1 MALTHP
7 PDQAVY
13 LDLVKAFPLCCL
25 LLLGFS
31 NVPASAQEGVDSAS
45 DSSVAPRFQSS
56 AEMTQREIDRR
67 REATFRM
74 NENLDLAERLYS
86 AGEWEH
92 AQAKFRLVM
101 NQTDPQTS
109 TSGFYH
115 RARVGVAKS
124 LAAQALA
131 QEKEGKTAEAAGL
144 MKQAADL
151 DPANAQVAKQ
161 AANMQ
166 EEASRGA
173 DPFEGNPAATA
184 DLVEKTKE
192 IKKLLSLA
200 DQLTDTGQY
209 RSARQKLD
217 DVLRI
222 DPYNSAAR
230 KKIEVVE
237 QKRLNVA
244 DKRYSASR
252 VKAMTQVTEAWVPP
266 PPARVDPKQTRG
278 TGNAGPSNSAEI
290 LQALSTI
297 EVPEIVFNE
306 KPLRDAVEELQ
317 RLSEQNDPK
326 KKGINFVL
334 RLSPPAEGVDP
345 EAATVSLELRNVK
358 LQTALKYLCE
368 QIRGGEK
375 LRYDV
380 ENSAVLIL
388 PVTET
393 GGELETRSYTLPPSL
408 LANSV
413 KQGESQ
419 KTPKELG
426 KLVLDNI
433 GVNTTMES
441 TSAMCFSDTG
451 KLVVR
456 NTPNELS
463 KVEQRIRDAQGEPPQ
478 KQFEVET
485 KFLSFTENDVKNFT
499 FNYNVAL
506 KNGGI
511 PIPGVP
517 GAPFTPAQATSVAAN
532 SSGLRGTSGINPGGG
547 SVTALQALLD
557 PTYPQDASNQI
568 GVNAQVF
575 GRGFAAVL
583 QLLQNAIGKD
593 LVAAPR
599 VTLADGKQSK
609 IVISRRMYYPTS
621 YTQPQV
627 PNNDQG
633 VGAGFILPANPTGF
647 EYRDIGTT
655 LEVKGESTSIPKAV
669 DLDFANLLVEDFEG
683 FVDYGVLIS
692 TVTQGGEFDTPPS
705 DAVSTTQ
712 NIGAAPFLV
721 PIFTK
726 KSLQSRVRLIDG
738 ETVGMGGLI
747 SDTVQLVDDKVPML
761 GDIPMLGRLFRSE
774 ASQKIKSNLVIFCT
788 LRIIN
793 PDGTLVFPEDEEN
806 PEFAQGGSSEMMP
819 SVP

>member
-1 MALTHP
+1 VALTHP

-13 LDLVKAFPLCCL
+13 LEVVKVLPLCCL
-25 LLLGFS
+25 LLFGFS
-31 NVPASAQEGVDSAS
+31 NVPTSAQEGVDSAS
-45 DSSVAPRFQSS
+45 DASVPPRVQSS

-67 REATFRM
+67 REVTFRL
-74 NENLDLAERLYS
+74 NENLDLAERLYQ

-131 QEKEGKTAEAAGL
+131 QEKAGKTAEAAGL

-161 AANMQ
+161 AASMQ

-200 DQLTDTGQY
+200 DQLTETGQY

-230 KKIEVVE
+230 KKIELVE
-237 QKRLNVA
+237 QKRLLVA

-278 TGNAGPSNSAEI
+278 TGIAGPSNSAEI

-297 EVPEIVFNE
+297 EIPEIVFNE

-388 PVTET
+388 PITET
-393 GGELETRSYTLPPSL
+393 GAELETRSYTLPPSL

-419 KTPKELG
+419 KAPKELG
-426 KLVLDNI
+426 KLVLDSI

-499 FNYNVAL
+499 FNLQMSGNTS
-506 KNGGI
+506 I
-511 PIPGVP
+511 PAPGSP
-517 GAPFTPAQATSVAAN
+517 GAIYNPATASGGTD
-532 SSGLRGTSGINPGGG
+532 GLRGTAGINPGGG
-547 SVTALQALLD
+547 SITALQSLLD

-609 IVISRRMYYPTS
+609 IVISRRMYYPTT
-621 YTQPQV
+621 YTQPNV

-633 VGAGFILPANPTGF
+633 VGAGFILPSNPTGF

-669 DLDFANLLVEDFEG
+669 DLDFTNLLVEDFEG
-683 FVDYGVLIS
+683 FVDYGVVIAAAPLFPTS
-692 TVTQGGEFDTPPS
+692 SARTNTV
-705 DAVSTTQ
+705 
-712 NIGAAPFLV
+712 IGSAPFLV
-721 PIFTK
+721 PIFSK

-747 SDTVQLVDDKVPML
+747 SDVVQLVDDKVPML

-806 PEFAQGGSSEMMP
+806 PEFAQGGSAEMMP

>member
-1 MALTHP
+1 MTRRAGE
-7 PDQAVY
+7 AVY
-13 LDLVKAFPLCCL
+13 SFLVRVFLFFL
-25 LLLGFS
+25 WSLFVIEG
-31 NVPASAQEGVDSAS
+31 VRAQESSEAFADSGNAS
-45 DSSVAPRFQSS
+45 RPQSA
-56 AEMTQREIDRR
+56 AELTQREIDRR
-67 REATFRM
+67 REVTFRL
-74 NENLDLAERLYS
+74 NENLDLAERLYQ

-101 NQTDPQTS
+101 QQTDPQT
-109 TSGFYH
+109 TTAGFYH
-115 RARVGVAKS
+115 RARTGVAKA

-131 QEKEGKTAEAAGL
+131 QEKEGKTVEAAGL

-151 DPANAQVAKQ
+151 DPNNSLVAKQ
-161 AANMQ
+161 AASMQ
-166 EEASRGA
+166 EQAGRAS
-173 DPFEGNPAATA
+173 DPFEGNPAVTA
-184 DLVEKTKE
+184 ELVEKTKE

-200 DQLTDTGQY
+200 DQLIETGQY

-222 DPYNSAAR
+222 DPYNTAAR
-230 KKIEVVE
+230 KKIEAVE
-237 QKRLNVA
+237 QKRIQVA
-244 DKRYSASR
+244 NKRYDTSR
-252 VKAMTQVTEAWVPP
+252 VKAMTQVTEAWAPP
-266 PPARVDPKQTRG
+266 APARVDTKQTRATG
-278 TGNAGPSNSAEI
+278 TAGASSAAEI

-297 EVPEIVFNE
+297 EIPELVFNE
-306 KPLRDAVEELQ
+306 KPVRDAVEELQ

-334 RLSPPAEGVDP
+334 RLPPPADGVDP
-345 EAATVSLELRNVK
+345 EAATVSLELRNIK
-358 LQTALKYLCE
+358 LQTALKYLCD

-380 ENSAVLIL
+380 ENSAILIL

-393 GGELETRSYTLPPSL
+393 GGELETRSYNLPPSL
-408 LANSV
+408 LANTV
-413 KQGESQ
+413 KSSEKPS
-419 KTPKELG
+419 PKDLG
-426 KLVLDNI
+426 KLVLENI
-433 GVNTTMES
+433 GVNTTLENS
-441 TSAMCFSDTG
+441 SAICFSDTG

-463 KVEQRIRDAQGEPPQ
+463 KIEQRIRDAQGEPAQ

-499 FNYNVAL
+499 FNLQMSGSTA
-506 KNGGI
+506 I
-511 PIPGVP
+511 PSPGSP
-517 GAPFTPAQATSVAAN
+517 GAIYDPGSATGGTD
-532 SSGLRGTSGINPGGG
+532 GLRGTAGLSPGGG
-547 SVTALQALLD
+547 SVTALQQLLD
-557 PTYPQDASNQI
+557 PTYPQTASNQV

-583 QLLQNAIGKD
+583 QLLQNAIGRD

-609 IVISRRMYYPTS
+609 IVISRRMFYPTS
-621 YTQPQV
+621 YTAPVV

-633 VGAGFILPANPTGF
+633 VGAGFILPSNPTGF
-647 EYRDIGTT
+647 ESRDIGTT

-669 DLDFANLLVEDFEG
+669 DLDFTNLLVEDFEG
-683 FVDYGVLIS
+683 FVDYGVLIAS
-692 TVTQGGEFDTPPS
+692 APIVVTENENNT
-705 DAVSTTQ
+705 STTV
-712 NIGAAPFLV
+712 GAAPYLV
-721 PIFTK
+721 PIFSK

-747 SDTVQLVDDKVPML
+747 SDVVQLVDDKVPML

-788 LRIIN
+788 MRIIN
-793 PDGTLVFPEDEEN
+793 PDGTLVFPEDDEN
-806 PEFAQGGSSEMMP
+806 PEFAQSGSAEMMP

>member
-13 LDLVKAFPLCCL
+13 LALVKVFPLCCL
-25 LLLGFS
+25 LLFGFS
-31 NVPASAQEGVDSAS
+31 NVQTSAQEGVDSAS

-67 REATFRM
+67 REATFRL
-74 NENLDLAERLYS
+74 NENLDLAERLYL

-200 DQLTDTGQY
+200 DQLTETGQY

-237 QKRLNVA
+237 KKRLLVA

-252 VKAMTQVTEAWVPP
+252 VKAMTQVTEAWIPP

-278 TGNAGPSNSAEI
+278 TGKAGPSNSAEI

-297 EVPEIVFNE
+297 EIPEIVFNE

-345 EAATVSLELRNVK
+345 EAGTVSLELRNVK

-388 PVTET
+388 PVTEV

-413 KQGESQ
+413 KPGEA

-426 KLVLDNI
+426 KLVLDSI
-433 GVNTTMES
+433 GVNTAMAS

-499 FNYNVAL
+499 FNL
-506 KNGGI
+506 QMNGNTSI
-511 PIPGVP
+511 PAPGSP
-517 GAPFTPAQATSVAAN
+517 GALYNPASATGGTD
-532 SSGLRGTSGINPGGG
+532 GLRGTAGFNPGGG

-557 PTYPQDASNQI
+557 PTYPQNASNQV

-609 IVISRRMYYPTS
+609 IVISRRMYYPTT

-633 VGAGFILPANPTGF
+633 VGAGFILPANPTAF

-669 DLDFANLLVEDFEG
+669 DLDFTNLLVEDFEG
-683 FVDYGVLIS
+683 FVDYGVQIS
-692 TVTQGGEFDTPPS
+692 TVSQGGQYDTPPN
-705 DAVSTTQ
+705 DTTSTTQ

-747 SDTVQLVDDKVPML
+747 SDVVQLVDDKVPML
-761 GDIPMLGRLFRSE
+761 GDIPMLGRLFRGE

>member
-1 MALTHP
+1 VALTHP
-7 PDQAVY
+7 PAQAVY
-13 LDLVKAFPLCCL
+13 LNLVKVFPLCCL
-25 LLLGFS
+25 LLFGFS
-31 NVPASAQEGVDSAS
+31 TVPTSAQEGVDSAS

-67 REATFRM
+67 REATFRL
-74 NENLDLAERLYS
+74 NENLDLAERLYL

-151 DPANAQVAKQ
+151 DPANALVAKQ

-200 DQLTDTGQY
+200 DQLTETGQY

-237 QKRLNVA
+237 KKRLLVA

-252 VKAMTQVTEAWVPP
+252 VKAMTQVTEAWIPP

-278 TGNAGPSNSAEI
+278 TGKAGPSNSAEI

-297 EVPEIVFNE
+297 EIPEIVFNE

-334 RLSPPAEGVDP
+334 RLSPPAEGIDP

-413 KQGESQ
+413 KPGEA

-426 KLVLDNI
+426 KLVLDSI

-499 FNYNVAL
+499 FNLQMSGNTS
-506 KNGGI
+506 I
-511 PIPGVP
+511 PLPGSP
-517 GAPFTPAQATSVAAN
+517 GAIYNPGSATGGTD
-532 SSGLRGTSGINPGGG
+532 GLRGTAGINPGGG
-547 SVTALQALLD
+547 SITALQTLLD
-557 PTYPQDASNQI
+557 PTYPQEASNQI

-609 IVISRRMYYPTS
+609 IVISRRMYYPTT
-621 YTQPQV
+621 YTQPNV

-633 VGAGFILPANPTGF
+633 VGAGFILPSNPTGF

-669 DLDFANLLVEDFEG
+669 DLDFTNLLVEDFEG

-692 TVTQGGEFDTPPS
+692 AAPIDPTTTSNTTV
-705 DAVSTTQ
+705 
-712 NIGAAPFLV
+712 GAAPYLV
-721 PIFTK
+721 PIFSK

-747 SDTVQLVDDKVPML
+747 SDVVQLVDDKVPML

-806 PEFAQGGSSEMMP
+806 PEFAQGGSAEMMP

>member
-1 MALTHP
+1 VALTHP

-101 NQTDPQTS
+101 NQTDPQTN

-433 GVNTTMES
+433 GVNTTMEG

-517 GAPFTPAQATSVAAN
+517 GAPFTPGQATSVAAN

-609 IVISRRMYYPTS
+609 IVISRRMYYPTT

-692 TVTQGGEFDTPPS
+692 TVTQGGQFDTPPS
-705 DAVSTTQ
+705 DTPSTTQ

>member
-1 MALTHP
+1 MALTQLP
-7 PDQAVY
+7 AQAVY
-13 LDLVKAFPLCCL
+13 LKVVKVLPLCCL
-25 LLLGFS
+25 LLFGFS
-31 NVPASAQEGVDSAS
+31 RFPSSAQEVPDSAS
-45 DSSVAPRFQSS
+45 DASVPPRVQSS

-67 REATFRM
+67 REVTFRL
-74 NENLDLAERLYS
+74 NENLDLAERLYQ

-131 QEKEGKTAEAAGL
+131 QEKAGKTAEAAGL

-161 AANMQ
+161 AASMQ

-200 DQLTDTGQY
+200 DQLTETGQY

-230 KKIEVVE
+230 KKIELVE
-237 QKRLNVA
+237 QKRILVA

-278 TGNAGPSNSAEI
+278 TGIAGPSNSAEI

-297 EVPEIVFNE
+297 EIPEIVFNE

-388 PVTET
+388 PITET
-393 GGELETRSYTLPPSL
+393 GAELETRSYTLPPSL

-419 KTPKELG
+419 KAPKELG
-426 KLVLDNI
+426 KLVLDSI

-499 FNYNVAL
+499 FNLQMSGNTS
-506 KNGGI
+506 I
-511 PIPGVP
+511 PAPGSP
-517 GAPFTPAQATSVAAN
+517 GAIYNPASATGGTD
-532 SSGLRGTSGINPGGG
+532 GLRGTAGINPGGG
-547 SVTALQALLD
+547 SITALQSLLD

-609 IVISRRMYYPTS
+609 IVISRRMFYPTT
-621 YTQPQV
+621 YTQPNV

-633 VGAGFILPANPTGF
+633 VGAGFILPSNPTGF

-669 DLDFANLLVEDFEG
+669 DLDFTNLLVEDFEG
-683 FVDYGVLIS
+683 FVDYGVIIAAAPLIPTS
-692 TVTQGGEFDTPPS
+692 SARSNTV
-705 DAVSTTQ
+705 
-712 NIGAAPFLV
+712 IGSAPFLV
-721 PIFTK
+721 PIFSK

-747 SDTVQLVDDKVPML
+747 SDVVQLVDDKVPML
-761 GDIPMLGRLFRSE
+761 GDIPMLGRFFRSE

-806 PEFAQGGSSEMMP
+806 PEFAQGGSAEMMP

>member
-1 MALTHP
+1 VALTRLAP
-7 PDQAVY
+7 RAVY
-13 LDLVKAFPLCCL
+13 LNLVKVFQIFCFL
-25 LLLGFS
+25 LFS
-31 NVPASAQEGVDSAS
+31 LSHILVFAQEVVDSAS
-45 DSSVAPRFQSS
+45 DSVVPPHVPSS

-101 NQTDPQTS
+101 KQTDPQTS

-131 QEKEGKTAEAAGL
+131 QEKAGKTAEAAGL

-161 AANMQ
+161 AATMQ

-200 DQLTDTGQY
+200 EQLTETGQY

-230 KKIEVVE
+230 KKIEFVE
-237 QKRLNVA
+237 QKRLLVA

-266 PPARVDPKQTRG
+266 PPARIDPKQTRG
-278 TGNAGPSNSAEI
+278 TGVAGPSKSADI

-297 EVPEIVFNE
+297 EIPEIVFNE
-306 KPLRDAVEELQ
+306 KPIRDAVEELQ
-317 RLSEQNDPK
+317 RLSVQNDPN

-334 RLSPPAEGVDP
+334 RLSPPANGVDP
-345 EAATVSLELRNVK
+345 EAATVSLELRKVK
-358 LQTALKYLCE
+358 LQIALKYLCD
-368 QIRGGEK
+368 QIRGGEN

-380 ENSAVLIL
+380 ENSAVIIL
-388 PVTET
+388 PITEA

-413 KQGESQ
+413 KQGEAQ
-419 KTPKELG
+419 KTPKALG
-426 KLVLDNI
+426 KLVLDSV
-433 GVNTTMES
+433 GVNTTMEN

-451 KLVVR
+451 KLVAR

-463 KVEQRIRDAQGEPPQ
+463 KIEQRIRDAQGEPPQ

-485 KFLSFTENDVKNFT
+485 KFLSFNENDVKNFT
-499 FNYNVAL
+499 FNLQMSGNTS
-506 KNGGI
+506 I
-511 PIPGVP
+511 PVP
-517 GAPFTPAQATSVAAN
+517 GTPGQIYSPYSASGGTD
-532 SSGLRGTSGINPGGG
+532 GLRGTSGINPGGG
-547 SVTALQALLD
+547 SLTALQALLD

-575 GRGFAAVL
+575 GRGFAAVV

-609 IVISRRMYYPTS
+609 IVISRRMFYPTS
-621 YTQPQV
+621 YTQPTV

-633 VGAGFILPANPTGF
+633 VGAGFILPSNPTAF
-647 EYRDIGTT
+647 ESRDIGTT

-669 DLDFANLLVEDFEG
+669 DLDFTNLLVEDFEG
-683 FVDYGVLIS
+683 FVDYGVVIAAAPLIP
-692 TVTQGGEFDTPPS
+692 TAQAKTN
-705 DAVSTTQ
+705 TT
-712 NIGAAPFLV
+712 IGNAPFLV

-774 ASQKIKSNLVIFCT
+774 SSQKIKSNLVIFCT
-788 LRIIN
+788 MRIIN
-793 PDGTLVFPEDEEN
+793 PDGTLVFPEDDEN
-806 PEFAQGGSSEMMP
+806 PEFAQGGSAELMP

>member
-13 LDLVKAFPLCCL
+13 LVSVKEFPLCCL

-31 NVPASAQEGVDSAS
+31 DLPTSAQEGVNSAS

-67 REATFRM
+67 REATFRL
-74 NENLDLAERLYS
+74 NENLDLAERLYL

-200 DQLTDTGQY
+200 DQLTETGQY

-237 QKRLNVA
+237 KKRLLVA

-252 VKAMTQVTEAWVPP
+252 VKAMTQVTEAWIPP

-278 TGNAGPSNSAEI
+278 TGKAVPSNSAEI

-297 EVPEIVFNE
+297 EIPEIVFNE

-334 RLSPPAEGVDP
+334 RLSPPAEGIDP

-413 KQGESQ
+413 KPGEA

-426 KLVLDNI
+426 KLVLDSI
-433 GVNTTMES
+433 GVNTSMAS

-499 FNYNVAL
+499 FNL
-506 KNGGI
+506 QMNGNTSI
-511 PIPGVP
+511 PAPGSP
-517 GAPFTPAQATSVAAN
+517 GALYNPASATGGTD
-532 SSGLRGTSGINPGGG
+532 GLRGTAGFSPGGG

-557 PTYPQDASNQI
+557 PTYPQNASNQV

-609 IVISRRMYYPTS
+609 IVISRRMYYPTT

-633 VGAGFILPANPTGF
+633 VGAGFILPANPTAF

-669 DLDFANLLVEDFEG
+669 DLDFTNLLVEDFEG
-683 FVDYGVLIS
+683 FVDYGVRIS
-692 TVTQGGEFDTPPS
+692 TVTQGGEYDTPPS

-747 SDTVQLVDDKVPML
+747 SDVVQLVDDKVPML
-761 GDIPMLGRLFRSE
+761 GDIPMLGRLFRGE

>member
-1 MALTHP
+1 MLC
-7 PDQAVY
+7 AVHGGW
-13 LDLVKAFPLCCL
+13 AQQ
-25 LLLGFS
+25 
-31 NVPASAQEGVDSAS
+31 ASAALPQSANS
-45 DSSVAPRFQSS
+45 TLPQSA
-56 AEMTQREIDRR
+56 AELTQREIDRR
-67 REATFRM
+67 REATFRL
-74 NENLDLAERLYS
+74 NENLDLAERLYQ

-101 NQTDPQTS
+101 QQTDPQTT

-115 RARVGVAKS
+115 RARTGVAKS

-131 QEKEGKTAEAAGL
+131 QEKEGKTSEAAGL

-151 DPANAQVAKQ
+151 DPTNSLVAKQ
-161 AANMQ
+161 AASMQ
-166 EEASRGA
+166 EEAGRTS
-173 DPFEGNPAATA
+173 DPFEGNSAVTA
-184 DLVEKTKE
+184 ELVEKTKD

-200 DQLTDTGQY
+200 DQLIETGQY

-222 DPYNSAAR
+222 DPYNTAAR
-230 KKIEVVE
+230 KKIEAVE
-237 QKRLNVA
+237 QKRIQVA
-244 DKRYSASR
+244 VKRYDTSR
-252 VKAMTQVTEAWVPP
+252 VKAMTQVMEAWAPP
-266 PPARVDPKQTRG
+266 APARVDSKQTRV
-278 TGNAGPSNSAEI
+278 TATAGASSAAEI

-297 EVPEIVFNE
+297 EIPELVFNE
-306 KPLRDAVEELQ
+306 KPVRDAVEELQ

-334 RLSPPAEGVDP
+334 RLPPPAEGVDP
-345 EAATVSLELRNVK
+345 EAATVSLELRNIK
-358 LQTALKYLCE
+358 LQTALKYLCD

-375 LRYDV
+375 LRYDI

-393 GGELETRSYTLPPSL
+393 GGELETRSYNLPPSL
-408 LANSV
+408 LANLS
-413 KQGESQ
+413 KPGSLTSTNAPA
-419 KTPKELG
+419 KSAKELG
-426 KLVLDNI
+426 DAVLSSI
-433 GVNTTMES
+433 GVNKDIEN
-441 TSAMCFSDTG
+441 TSAVCFADTG

-456 NTPNELS
+456 NTPKELS
-463 KVEQRIRDAQGEPPQ
+463 RIEQRIRDAQGEPAQ

-499 FNYNVAL
+499 FNLQMSGSTA
-506 KNGGI
+506 I
-511 PIPGVP
+511 PNPGSP
-517 GAPFTPAQATSVAAN
+517 GAIYDPGSASGGTD
-532 SSGLRGTSGINPGGG
+532 GLRGTAGLNPGGG
-547 SVTALQALLD
+547 SITALQSLLD
-557 PTYPQDASNQI
+557 PTYPQKASNQV

-575 GRGFAAVL
+575 GRGFAAIL
-583 QLLQNAIGKD
+583 QLLQNAIGRD

-609 IVISRRMYYPTS
+609 IVISRRMFYPTS
-621 YTQPQV
+621 YTAPTV

-633 VGAGFILPANPTGF
+633 VGAGFILPSNPTGF

-669 DLDFANLLVEDFEG
+669 DLDFTNLLVEDFEG
-683 FVDYGVLIS
+683 FVDYGVLIAS
-692 TVTQGGEFDTPPS
+692 APLNPITNTG
-705 DAVSTTQ
+705 STT
-712 NIGAAPFLV
+712 IGTAPYLV
-721 PIFTK
+721 PIFSK

-747 SDTVQLVDDKVPML
+747 SDVVQLVDDKVPML

-788 LRIIN
+788 MRIIN

-806 PEFAQGGSSEMMP
+806 PEFAQSQSAEMMP

>member
-1 MALTHP
+1 VALTQLP
-7 PDQAVY
+7 VQAVY
-13 LDLVKAFPLCCL
+13 LKIVKVSPLCCL
-25 LLLGFS
+25 LLFGFS
-31 NVPASAQEGVDSAS
+31 RVSVSAQEAPDSPS
-45 DSSVAPRFQSS
+45 DAIVPPRVQSS

-67 REATFRM
+67 REVTFRL
-74 NENLDLAERLYS
+74 NENLDLAERLYQ

-115 RARVGVAKS
+115 RARVGFAKS

-131 QEKEGKTAEAAGL
+131 QEKAGKTAEAAGL

-173 DPFEGNPAATA
+173 DPFEGNTAATA

-200 DQLTDTGQY
+200 DQLTETGQY

-222 DPYNSAAR
+222 DPYNMAAR
-230 KKIEVVE
+230 KKIEIVE
-237 QKRLNVA
+237 QKRLTVA

-278 TGNAGPSNSAEI
+278 TGIAGPSNSAEI

-306 KPLRDAVEELQ
+306 KPIRDAVEELQ

-334 RLSPPAEGVDP
+334 RLSPPADGVDP
-345 EAATVSLELRNVK
+345 EGATVSLELRNVK

-413 KQGESQ
+413 KPGDAQ
-419 KTPKELG
+419 KLPKELG

-433 GVNTTMES
+433 GVNTSMES

-499 FNYNVAL
+499 FNYNVAF
-506 KNGGI
+506 KNAGI

-517 GAPFTPAQATSVAAN
+517 GAPFTPVQATSVAAN

-547 SVTALQALLD
+547 SITALQTLLD

-609 IVISRRMYYPTS
+609 IVISRRMYYPTT

-633 VGAGFILPANPTGF
+633 VGAGFILPSNPTGF

-669 DLDFANLLVEDFEG
+669 DLDFASLLVEDFEG
-683 FVDYGVLIS
+683 FVDYGVSISAAPIDPTIGYNTLIG
-692 TVTQGGEFDTPPS
+692 T
-705 DAVSTTQ
+705 
-712 NIGAAPFLV
+712 APFLV
-721 PIFTK
+721 PIFSK

>member
-1 MALTHP
+1 MALTKP

-13 LDLVKAFPLCCL
+13 LVVVKVFLLCCL
-25 LLLGFS
+25 LLFGFS
-31 NVPASAQEGVDSAS
+31 NFPTSAQEGVDSAS
-45 DSSVAPRFQSS
+45 DSSVPPRLQSS

-67 REATFRM
+67 REVTFRL
-74 NENLDLAERLYS
+74 NENLDLAERLYQ

-124 LAAQALA
+124 LAAQALV

-200 DQLTDTGQY
+200 DQLTETGQY

-222 DPYNSAAR
+222 DPYNLAAR

-237 QKRLNVA
+237 QKRLLVA

-266 PPARVDPKQTRG
+266 PPARADPKQTRG

-290 LQALSTI
+290 LQALSSI
-297 EVPEIVFNE
+297 EIPEIVFNE

-326 KKGINFVL
+326 KRGINIVL
-334 RLSPPAEGVDP
+334 RLPPSADGIDP

-393 GGELETRSYTLPPSL
+393 GGELETRSYNLPPSL
-408 LANSV
+408 LANLSP
-413 KQGESQ
+413 KGSLTDTNA
-419 KTPKELG
+419 KSMTPQQLG
-426 KLVLDNI
+426 AAVLSNI
-433 GVNTTMES
+433 GVNTDIEK
-441 TSAMCFSDTG
+441 TSAVCFADTG
-451 KLVVR
+451 KLVAR
-456 NTPNELS
+456 NTVNELS
-463 KVEQRIRDAQGEPPQ
+463 RIEQRIRDAQGEPPQ

-485 KFLSFTENDVKNFT
+485 KFLSFTENDIKNFT

-517 GAPFTPAQATSVAAN
+517 GAPFAPVQATNVAAN

-609 IVISRRMYYPTS
+609 IVIARRMYYPTT

-633 VGAGFILPANPTGF
+633 VGAGFILPSNPTGF

-692 TVTQGGEFDTPPS
+692 SAPLNPTVAFN
-705 DAVSTTQ
+705 TTV
-712 NIGAAPFLV
+712 GAAPFLV
-721 PIFTK
+721 PIFSK

-806 PEFAQGGSSEMMP
+806 PEFAQGGSAEMMQ

>member
-1 MALTHP
+1 
-7 PDQAVY
+7 
-13 LDLVKAFPLCCL
+13 
-25 LLLGFS
+25 
-31 NVPASAQEGVDSAS
+31 
-45 DSSVAPRFQSS
+45 
-56 AEMTQREIDRR
+56 
-67 REATFRM
+67 
-74 NENLDLAERLYS
+74 
-86 AGEWEH
+86 
-92 AQAKFRLVM
+92 
-101 NQTDPQTS
+101 
-109 TSGFYH
+109 
-115 RARVGVAKS
+115 
-124 LAAQALA
+124 
-131 QEKEGKTAEAAGL
+131 
-144 MKQAADL
+144 
-151 DPANAQVAKQ
+151 
-161 AANMQ
+161 MQ
-166 EEASRGA
+166 EQAGRTSN
-173 DPFEGNPAATA
+173 PFEGNSAVTA
-184 DLVEKTKE
+184 ELVEKTKN

-200 DQLTDTGQY
+200 DQLIETGQY

-230 KKIEVVE
+230 KKIEAVE
-237 QKRLNVA
+237 QKRIQVA
-244 DKRYSASR
+244 NKRYDTSR
-252 VKAMTQVTEAWVPP
+252 VKAMTQVTEAWAPP
-266 PPARVDPKQTRG
+266 IPARVDSKQTRATG
-278 TGNAGPSNSAEI
+278 TAGASSTAEI

-297 EVPEIVFNE
+297 EIPELVFNE
-306 KPLRDAVEELQ
+306 KPVRDAVEELQ

-334 RLSPPAEGVDP
+334 RLPPPAEGVDP
-345 EAATVSLELRNVK
+345 EAATVSLELRNIK

-393 GGELETRSYTLPPSL
+393 GGELETRSYSLPPSL

-413 KQGESQ
+413 KSGDAS
-419 KTPKELG
+419 KSPSALG
-426 KLVLDNI
+426 NLVLDSI
-433 GVNTTMES
+433 GVNTSLENS
-441 TSAMCFSDTG
+441 SAICFPDTG

-463 KVEQRIRDAQGEPPQ
+463 KIEQRIRDAQGEPAQ

-499 FNYNVAL
+499 FNLQMSGSTA
-506 KNGGI
+506 I
-511 PIPGVP
+511 PNPGSP
-517 GAPFTPAQATSVAAN
+517 GAIYDPGSASGGTD
-532 SSGLRGTSGINPGGG
+532 GLRGTAGLNPGGG
-547 SVTALQALLD
+547 SITALQSLLD
-557 PTYPQDASNQI
+557 PTYPQKASNQV

-575 GRGFAAVL
+575 GRGFAAIL
-583 QLLQNAIGKD
+583 QLLQNAIGRD

-609 IVISRRMYYPTS
+609 IVISRRMFYPTS
-621 YTQPQV
+621 YTAPTV

-633 VGAGFILPANPTGF
+633 VGAGFILPSNPTGF

-669 DLDFANLLVEDFEG
+669 DLDFTNLLVEDFEG

-692 TVTQGGEFDTPPS
+692 SAPLNPTTNSVATP
-705 DAVSTTQ
+705 
-712 NIGAAPFLV
+712 IGSAPYLV
-721 PIFTK
+721 PIFSK

-747 SDTVQLVDDKVPML
+747 SDVVQLVDDKVPLL

-788 LRIIN
+788 MRIIN

-806 PEFAQGGSSEMMP
+806 PEFAQSGSTEMMP
-819 SVP
+819 SNP

>member
-1 MALTHP
+1 
-7 PDQAVY
+7 
-13 LDLVKAFPLCCL
+13 
-25 LLLGFS
+25 
-31 NVPASAQEGVDSAS
+31 
-45 DSSVAPRFQSS
+45 
-56 AEMTQREIDRR
+56 
-67 REATFRM
+67 
-74 NENLDLAERLYS
+74 
-86 AGEWEH
+86 
-92 AQAKFRLVM
+92 
-101 NQTDPQTS
+101 
-109 TSGFYH
+109 
-115 RARVGVAKS
+115 
-124 LAAQALA
+124 
-131 QEKEGKTAEAAGL
+131 
-144 MKQAADL
+144 
-151 DPANAQVAKQ
+151 
-161 AANMQ
+161 
-166 EEASRGA
+166 
-173 DPFEGNPAATA
+173 
-184 DLVEKTKE
+184 
-192 IKKLLSLA
+192 
-200 DQLTDTGQY
+200 
-209 RSARQKLD
+209 
-217 DVLRI
+217 LRI

-237 QKRLNVA
+237 KKRLLVA

-252 VKAMTQVTEAWVPP
+252 VKAMTQVTEAWIPP
-266 PPARVDPKQTRG
+266 PPARVDPKQIRG
-278 TGNAGPSNSAEI
+278 TGKASPSNSAEI

-297 EVPEIVFNE
+297 EIPEIVFNE

-334 RLSPPAEGVDP
+334 RLSPPSQGVDP
-345 EAATVSLELRNVK
+345 EAGTVSLELRNVK

-388 PVTET
+388 PVTEI

-413 KQGESQ
+413 KPGEA

-426 KLVLDNI
+426 KLVLDSI
-433 GVNTTMES
+433 GVNTSMES

-499 FNYNVAL
+499 FNL
-506 KNGGI
+506 QMNGNTSI
-511 PIPGVP
+511 PAPGSP
-517 GAPFTPAQATSVAAN
+517 GALYNPASATGGTD
-532 SSGLRGTSGINPGGG
+532 GLRGTAGFNPGGG

-557 PTYPQDASNQI
+557 PTYPQNASNQV

-609 IVISRRMYYPTS
+609 IVISRRMYYPTT

-669 DLDFANLLVEDFEG
+669 DLDFTNLLVEDFEG

-692 TVTQGGEFDTPPS
+692 TVTQGGLYDNPPS
-705 DAVSTTQ
+705 TATSTTQ
-712 NIGAAPFLV
+712 NVGAAPYLV

-747 SDTVQLVDDKVPML
+747 SDVVQLVDDKVPML
-761 GDIPMLGRLFRSE
+761 GDIPMLGRLFRGE